1 MAKWGKK
8 LLGLAAIGGA
18 AAGLVYYLKSK
29 EELDLDDFDDEL
41 DDDDFDLDNDLKP
54 VGERGYVPLTPKKEV
69 EDADASDD
77 EEAPDAVEEADKASE
92 EHINEAVAK
101 EALYSF
107 GQFRLWYNF
116 LFCQS
121 LRPLRLRQ
129 CSVAFPQRP

>member
-29 EELDLDDFDDEL
+29 EDLDLDDFDDEL

-54 VGERGYVPLTPKKEV
+54 VGERGYVPLTPKKEA

-77 EEAPDAVEEADKASE
+77 EKLLKLLRKPQKVDEEIYRRSD
-92 EHINEAVAK
+92 
-101 EALYSF
+101 
-107 GQFRLWYNF
+107 
-116 LFCQS
+116 CQRS
-121 LRPLRLRQ
+121 
-129 CSVAFPQRP
+129 

>member
-8 LLGLAAIGGA
+8 LLGLAAIGGV

-54 VGERGYVPLTPKKEV
+54 VGERGYVPLTPKKEA

-77 EEAPDAVEEADKASE
+77 EKAPEAVEEADKADE
-92 EHINEAVAK
+92 EHIDEAIAK
-101 EALYSF
+101 EAEEADAES
-107 GQFRLWYNF
+107 NEAAEE
-116 LFCQS
+116 
-121 LRPLRLRQ
+121 
-129 CSVAFPQRP
+129 CSGAETFEQEEI

>member
-54 VGERGYVPLTPKKEV
+54 VGEPAT
-69 EDADASDD
+69 
-77 EEAPDAVEEADKASE
+77 
-92 EHINEAVAK
+92 
-101 EALYSF
+101 
-107 GQFRLWYNF
+107 FRLH
-116 LFCQS
+116 LKKRLKKQTILMMKKLLKL
-121 LRPLRLRQ
+121 LRKLTKLMKNI
-129 CSVAFPQRP
+129 

>member
-54 VGERGYVPLTPKKEV
+54 VGERGYVPLT
-69 EDADASDD
+69 DASDD
-77 EEAPDAVEEADKASE
+77 EEAPEAVEEADKADE
-92 EHINEAVAK
+92 EHIDEAIAK
-101 EALYSF
+101 EAEEADAESNEAAEECR
-107 GQFRLWYNF
+107 GAET
-116 LFCQS
+116 S
-121 LRPLRLRQ
+121 E
-129 CSVAFPQRP
+129 

>member
-54 VGERGYVPLTPKKEV
+54 VGERGYVPLTPKKEA

-77 EEAPDAVEEADKASE
+77 EKAPEAVEEAEE
-92 EHINEAVAK
+92 EHIGEAITKEAEEADAESNEAA
-101 EALYSF
+101 EE
-107 GQFRLWYNF
+107 
-116 LFCQS
+116 
-121 LRPLRLRQ
+121 
-129 CSVAFPQRP
+129 CSGTETSEQEEI

>member
-54 VGERGYVPLTPKKEV
+54 VGERGYVPLTPK
-69 EDADASDD
+69 DADASDD
-77 EEAPDAVEEADKASE
+77 EKAPEAVEEADKADE
-92 EHINEAVAK
+92 EHIDEAIAK
-101 EALYSF
+101 EAEEADAES
-107 GQFRLWYNF
+107 NEAAEE
-116 LFCQS
+116 
-121 LRPLRLRQ
+121 
-129 CSVAFPQRP
+129 CSGAETSEQEEI

>member
-54 VGERGYVPLTPKKEV
+54 VGERGYVPLTPKKEA

-77 EEAPDAVEEADKASE
+77 EEAPEAVEEADK
-92 EHINEAVAK
+92 EHIDEAIAK
-101 EALYSF
+101 EAEEADAEADEAAEE
-107 GQFRLWYNF
+107 
-116 LFCQS
+116 
-121 LRPLRLRQ
+121 
-129 CSVAFPQRP
+129 CSGTETSEPEEI

>member
-29 EELDLDDFDDEL
+29 EELDFDDEL

-54 VGERGYVPLTPKKEV
+54 VGERGYVPLTPKKEA

-77 EEAPDAVEEADKASE
+77 EKAPEAVEEADKVDE
-92 EHINEAVAK
+92 EHIDEAIAK
-101 EALYSF
+101 EAEEADAES
-107 GQFRLWYNF
+107 NEAAEE
-116 LFCQS
+116 
-121 LRPLRLRQ
+121 
-129 CSVAFPQRP
+129 CSGAETSEQEEI

>member
-8 LLGLAAIGGA
+8 LLGLAAIGGV

-54 VGERGYVPLTPKKEV
+54 VGERGYVPLTPKKEA

-77 EEAPDAVEEADKASE
+77 EKAPEAVEEADKAEE
-92 EHINEAVAK
+92 EHIDEAIAK
-101 EALYSF
+101 EAEEADAES
-107 GQFRLWYNF
+107 NEADEE
-116 LFCQS
+116 
-121 LRPLRLRQ
+121 
-129 CSVAFPQRP
+129 CSGAETSEQEEI

>member
-1 MAKWGKK
+1 MAKWGMK

-54 VGERGYVPLTPKKEV
+54 FGERGYVPLTPKKEA

-77 EEAPDAVEEADKASE
+77 EEAPDAVEEAYKADE
-92 EHINEAVAK
+92 EHIDEAIAK
-101 EALYSF
+101 EAEEADAES
-107 GQFRLWYNF
+107 NEAAEE
-116 LFCQS
+116 
-121 LRPLRLRQ
+121 
-129 CSVAFPQRP
+129 CSGTETSEQ

>member
-77 EEAPDAVEEADKASE
+77 EEAPDAVEEADKAKE
-92 EHINEAVAK
+92 EHIGEAIAK
-101 EALYSF
+101 EAEEADAES
-107 GQFRLWYNF
+107 NEAAEE
-116 LFCQS
+116 
-121 LRPLRLRQ
+121 
-129 CSVAFPQRP
+129 CSGAETSEQEEI

>member
-41 DDDDFDLDNDLKP
+41 DDDDFDDELDDDYFDLDNDLKP

-77 EEAPDAVEEADKASE
+77 EEAPDAVEEADKAEE
-92 EHINEAVAK
+92 EHIGEAIAK
-101 EALYSF
+101 EAEEADAES
-107 GQFRLWYNF
+107 NEAAEE
-116 LFCQS
+116 
-121 LRPLRLRQ
+121 
-129 CSVAFPQRP
+129 CSGTETSEQEEI

>member
-54 VGERGYVPLTPKKEV
+54 VGERGYVPLTPKTQTLLMMK
-69 EDADASDD
+69 
-77 EEAPDAVEEADKASE
+77 KLL
-92 EHINEAVAK
+92 K
-101 EALYSF
+101 L
-107 GQFRLWYNF
+107 
-116 LFCQS
+116 
-121 LRPLRLRQ
+121 LRKLTKLTKNI
-129 CSVAFPQRP
+129 

>member
-69 EDADASDD
+69 EDADASD
-77 EEAPDAVEEADKASE
+77 EKAPETVEEADE
-92 EHINEAVAK
+92 EHIDEAIAK
-101 EALYSF
+101 EAEEADAES
-107 GQFRLWYNF
+107 NEAAEE
-116 LFCQS
+116 
-121 LRPLRLRQ
+121 
-129 CSVAFPQRP
+129 CSGTETSEQ

>member
-54 VGERGYVPLTPKKEV
+54 VGERGYVPLTPKKEA

-77 EEAPDAVEEADKASE
+77 EKAPEAVEEADKANE
-92 EHINEAVAK
+92 EHIDEAIAK
-101 EALYSF
+101 EADAES
-107 GQFRLWYNF
+107 NEAAEE
-116 LFCQS
+116 
-121 LRPLRLRQ
+121 
-129 CSVAFPQRP
+129 CSGAETSEQEEI

>member
-77 EEAPDAVEEADKASE
+77 EEAPDAIEEADKAE
-92 EHINEAVAK
+92 EADAESNEAA
-101 EALYSF
+101 EE
-107 GQFRLWYNF
+107 
-116 LFCQS
+116 
-121 LRPLRLRQ
+121 
-129 CSVAFPQRP
+129 CSGAETSEQEEI

>member
-77 EEAPDAVEEADKASE
+77 EEAPDAVEEADKAEE
-92 EHINEAVAK
+92 EHIGEAIAK
-101 EALYSF
+101 EAEEAEEADAES
-107 GQFRLWYNF
+107 NEAAEE
-116 LFCQS
+116 
-121 LRPLRLRQ
+121 
-129 CSVAFPQRP
+129 CSGTETSEQ

>member
-8 LLGLAAIGGA
+8 LLGLAAIGGD

-54 VGERGYVPLTPKKEV
+54 VGERGYVPLTPKKEA

-77 EEAPDAVEEADKASE
+77 EKAPEAVEEADK
-92 EHINEAVAK
+92 EHIDEAIAK
-101 EALYSF
+101 EAEEADAES
-107 GQFRLWYNF
+107 NEAAEE
-116 LFCQS
+116 
-121 LRPLRLRQ
+121 
-129 CSVAFPQRP
+129 CSGTETSEQEEI